1 MLYHVNLSGVCEM
14 CVFNCFLSIKAY
26 VIFTAYSNFALRVFL
41 IPVGTKEHVGQTSY
55 CCQYSYS
62 NWFNG

>member
-1 MLYHVNLSGVCEM
+1 M
-14 CVFNCFLSIKAY
+14 CVFNCFLSIKTY

-55 CCQYSYS
+55 RCQYSYS
-62 NWFNG
+62 NWF